1 MSYEKAM
8 KHSNNPRKSKFYQP
22 VLGMPFKEG
31 ERVESRHSMAI
42 RIATSFNVRVSEIYI
57 GSEFKQVSQEFNTE
71 DEAVDYIRENDLELK
86 HKHVRIY
93 NNEGMH
99 VSGW

>member
-8 KHSNNPRKSKFYQP
+8 KHSSNPRKSKFYQP

-42 RIATSFNVRVSEIYI
+42 RTATSFNVRVSDVYI
-57 GSEFKQVSQEFNTE
+57 GSEFKQVSQEFKTE
-71 DEAVDYIRENDLELK
+71 DEAVDYIRENDLESK